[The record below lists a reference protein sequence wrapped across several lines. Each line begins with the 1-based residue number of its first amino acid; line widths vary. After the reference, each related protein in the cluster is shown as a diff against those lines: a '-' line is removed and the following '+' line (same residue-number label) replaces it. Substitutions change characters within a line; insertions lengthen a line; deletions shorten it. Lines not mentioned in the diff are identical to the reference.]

1 MKSIAPPLPAR
12 ADRKTLR
19 RDLRQRRRALSA
31 AAQRVA
37 ARALT
42 RQLIL
47 HFGHSRARHIG
58 LYLPNDGEIDPRAFI
73 EEARRRNLSVYLP
86 VLHPVLGN
94 QLWFYRFDANTE
106 LRPNRFGIPE
116 PTDRRA
122 PRRPPWALDAV
133 LMPLVGFDR
142 EGGRLGMG
150 GGFYDR
156 TFAFKRLAPQRPPAL
171 IGLAHEVQQVERLPI
186 ASWDVPMDGVIT
198 PARHLDCSPQGIIE
212 RTQPRAVFFGRYRL
226 ADRRHGRQRT
236 SGWLLSVFAFL
247 RRFIL

>member
-12 ADRKTLR
+12 ADRKSLR
-19 RDLRQRRRALSA
+19 RELRRRRRALSPSE
-31 AAQRVA
+31 QRIA

-47 HFGHSRARHIG
+47 HFGHSRARHVG

-73 EEARRRNLSVYLP
+73 AEARRRDLHVYLP
-86 VLHPVLGN
+86 VLHPILGN
-94 QLWFYRFDANTE
+94 QLWFYRFDVDTK
-106 LRPNRFGIPE
+106 LRPNRFGISE
-116 PTDRRA
+116 PADRNG
-122 PRRPPWALDAV
+122 PKRPPWALDAV

-142 EGGRLGMG
+142 QGGRLGMG

-171 IGLAHEVQQVERLPI
+171 IGLAHEVQQVESLPM
-186 ASWDVPMDGVIT
+186 ASWDVPMDAVIT
-198 PARHLDCSPQGIIE
+198 PARHLACKPRGVIE

-226 ADRRHGRQRT
+226 ANRRHGRQRT
-236 SGWLLSVFAFL
+236 SGWM
-247 RRFIL
+247 R